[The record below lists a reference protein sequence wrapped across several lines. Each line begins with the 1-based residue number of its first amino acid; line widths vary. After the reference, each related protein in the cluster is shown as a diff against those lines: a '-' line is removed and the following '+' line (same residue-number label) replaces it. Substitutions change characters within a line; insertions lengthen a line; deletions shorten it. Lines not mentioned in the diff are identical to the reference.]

1 MAGGRPAAC
10 FFEKDNTMQHDHWN
24 EANEAD
30 RRYREY
36 AARVGYGNDGA
47 GRAVFGA
54 MALGDGPRQHQAL
67 MSEMNRLSSAGAIAG
82 IQAQVADNEMAMR
95 QRNAQQAA
103 MDARAHRDEVRGD
116 ARYDREMR
124 LRESDSFAKNNA
136 NQTMANSL
144 SGVMGSAAVAPVAGT
159 GGVSMTVRGA
169 GGQRIGGGSV
179 SPLRSLVG

>member
-1 MAGGRPAAC
+1 
-10 FFEKDNTMQHDHWN
+10 MQHDHWN

-36 AARVGYGNDGA
+36 AARVGYGHDGA
-47 GRAVFGA
+47 GRPVFGA
-54 MALGDGPRQHQAL
+54 MALGDGPRQHQS
-67 MSEMNRLSSAGAIAG
+67 MMNEMNRLVSAGAIARN
-82 IQAQVADNEMAMR
+82 QAQNADNDMAMR

-103 MDARAHRDEVRGD
+103 WDAKVHRDEVRGD

-124 LRESDSFAKNNA
+124 LREADSFAKNNA

-144 SGVMGSAAVAPVAGT
+144 SGVMGSAGVVPVAAT
-159 GGVSMTVRGA
+159 GGVSMTMRGA